1 MQDRPPE
8 TSPSGPVRAY
18 SYVRMSTH
26 KQLRGDSLRR
36 QLDRSRQFAAEH
48 GLLLD
53 ETLRDIGVSAWKGK
67 NLRTGALG
75 RFLEMAE
82 SGNIPKGSYLLI
94 ESLDRLSR
102 EAVPDAL
109 TLFMAIINAG
119 ITIAT
124 LGDDRQ
130 IYSREVLNGDW
141 TKLIIGL
148 AVMSRGHEESQTKSE
163 RISLANKRKRENA
176 RNGQDKITGRT
187 PAWINAERIE
197 GQRYR
202 FSLNDHAKTV
212 RLIFELAASGLG
224 TTGIARR
231 LNVERIPTFKSEN
244 GWFQSSI
251 KNVLAKQDVIG
262 IFQPHRMKDGKRIPD
277 GDPIE
282 HYFPA
287 AIDKELYLRVQSI
300 RKLTGRGGRK
310 GKSFGNLFSG
320 ICSCAHCGGSMS
332 IKTSLIGSGNVRYL
346 ACNNHVRGQCC
357 DEGRKNFRYDLLEDA
372 ILTHVP
378 EIGLAD
384 IVVLHDKSPA
394 LKELDEQIAALTIE
408 LNTVRQKE
416 ERLSLAIETADEPL
430 ERLLEQLKLRQDERR
445 ALAMEL
451 RDCQRRRVSAQAY
464 QPETLYETDGLS
476 RLRSAWES
484 ADDDEERFQLRAKA
498 HAAIREVVYD
508 ISFDSIDDTAILV
521 VANGVSGYKFRQG
534 QLVARL
540 NL

>member
-1 MQDRPPE
+1 
-8 TSPSGPVRAY
+8 
-18 SYVRMSTH
+18 MSTH

-36 QLDRSRQFAAEH
+36 QLDRSRQFAAEYN
-48 GLLLD
+48 LLLD
-53 ETLRDIGVSAWKGK
+53 ESLRDIGVSAWKGK
-67 NLRTGALG
+67 NFKSGALG

-82 SGNIPKGSYLLI
+82 RGDIAEGSYLLI

-119 ITIAT
+119 IIIAT

-130 IYSREVLNGDW
+130 IYSRKILKGDW

-163 RISLANKRKRENA
+163 RISLANKRKRERA
-176 RNGQDKITGRT
+176 REGQDKITGRT
-187 PAWINAERIE
+187 PAWIDAKRIG
-197 GQRYR
+197 GQNYK

-212 RLIFELAASGLG
+212 KLIFELAADGLG
-224 TTGIARR
+224 TTGIAKR
-231 LNVERIPTFKSEN
+231 LNADRIPTFKSNN
-244 GWFQSSI
+244 GWFQSSL
-251 KNVLAKQDVIG
+251 KNVLSKQDVIG
-262 IFQPHRMKDGKRIPD
+262 IFQPHRMEDGKRIPD
-277 GDPIE
+277 GDPIDN
-282 HYFPA
+282 YFPA
-287 AIDKELYLRVQSI
+287 AIDKELYLRARSVRSLSG
-300 RKLTGRGGRK
+300 KAGRK
-310 GKSFGNLFSG
+310 GKTFGNLFSG

-346 ACNNHVRGQCC
+346 ACNNHARGQRC
-357 DEGRKNFRYDLLEDA
+357 DEGRKNFRYDLLEKA
-372 ILTHVP
+372 VITHVP

-384 IVVLHDKSPA
+384 VIALHDKSPT
-394 LKELDEQIAALTIE
+394 LKELDEEIAALTIE
-408 LNTVRQKE
+408 LDTVRQKE
-416 ERLSLAIETADEPL
+416 KRLSLAIETADEPL

-464 QPETLYETDGLS
+464 QPETLSETNGLS

-484 ADDDEERFQLRAKA
+484 ADDDEERFHLRAKA